1 MVSEFET
8 EENTDGEAE
17 ALASQENA
25 SQGTDA
31 KQSMNREVIQNIPI
45 TMAIEVGRA
54 SLKIRDLMRL
64 TQGSVVELDRLAGE
78 PLDIVVN
85 DTVVAQGEVVLVND
99 RYGVRLT
106 KVVSA
111 ADRIKNL

>member
-1 MVSEFET
+1 MSEFET
-8 EENTDGEAE
+8 EENTEGGAE
-17 ALASQENA
+17 AAASPEKVPE
-25 SQGTDA
+25 GTDA

>member
-1 MVSEFET
+1 MSEFET
-8 EENTDGEAE
+8 EENTEGGAE
-17 ALASQENA
+17 AAASPENA
-25 SQGTDA
+25 PEGTDA

>member
-1 MVSEFET
+1 MSEFET
-8 EENTDGEAE
+8 EENTEGGAE
-17 ALASQENA
+17 ATASPENA
-25 SQGTDA
+25 PEGTDA

-45 TMAIEVGRA
+45 TLAIEVGRA

>member
-1 MVSEFET
+1 MSEFET
-8 EENTDGEAE
+8 EENTGGRAE
-17 ALASQENA
+17 AGASPDKAPE
-25 SQGTDA
+25 GTDA
-31 KQSMNREVIQNIPI
+31 KQAMNREVIQNIPI

>member
-1 MVSEFET
+1 MSEFEADDALENEDSAGAEELK
-8 EENTDGEAE
+8 EENEE
-17 ALASQENA
+17 KIPS
-25 SQGTDA
+25 
-31 KQSMNREVIQNIPI
+31 KMNREVIENIPV
-45 TMAIEVGRA
+45 TLAIEVGRA

-106 KVVSA
+106 QVISA